1 MEAVSPEAEE
11 AGAVTPAE
19 NEDEAA
25 GAESGTGA
33 PAAVAEARTAEADG
47 AAEVADEAGGTDGAR
62 DADGVDTDGT
72 VAGAVGP
79 EAVEAVEIPKQQSA
93 DAAADNEAGEGAR
106 R

>member
-11 AGAVTPAE
+11 AGAVAPAE

-33 PAAVAEARTAEADG
+33 PAAEARTAEADG
-47 AAEVADEAGGTDGAR
+47 TAEVADEAEGTDGAR
-62 DADGVDTDGT
+62 DADGVDADGT
-72 VAGAVGP
+72 VAGAVDP